1 MVKLCCCVIIASE
14 RKQWNEDT
22 ATTQRRIQ
30 SQSGSGSHQRRT
42 HLNEIAADYELHPVQ
57 VQQWKKLALEG
68 MASVFGSKKDQAATD
83 HEALTAQLY
92 QQIGQLKVEVDWLKK
107 KSDQLRSR

>member
-1 MVKLCCCVIIASE
+1 MKTRRHHSAEFKARVALEAIKAE
-14 RKQWNEDT
+14 RT
-22 ATTQRRIQ
+22 
-30 SQSGSGSHQRRT
+30 
-42 HLNEIAADYELHPVQ
+42 LNEIAADYEVHPVQ

-68 MASVFGSKKDQAATD
+68 MTSVFGSKKDQAAAD

-107 KSDQLRSR
+107 KSEQLRSR

>member
-1 MVKLCCCVIIASE
+1 MKTRRQHSAEFKAKVALEAIKGE
-14 RKQWNEDT
+14 RT
-22 ATTQRRIQ
+22 
-30 SQSGSGSHQRRT
+30 
-42 HLNEIAADYELHPVQ
+42 LNEIAADYEVHPVQ

-68 MASVFGSKKDQAATD
+68 MASVFGSKKDQAAAD

-107 KSDQLRSR
+107 KSEQLRFR